1 VAGRM
6 VRGTRPELEHDVLVI
21 LLYGPLGL
29 HCRLSAGSRVSI

>member
-29 HCRLSAGSRVSI
+29 HCRRSAGNRVSV